1 MQSRKIIKKL
11 IQITAILLL
20 LMFALPATAFFM
32 LQSSRIQTNV
42 AGRIM
47 EIVSRNLNTRFTISK
62 VDISFLYRIRL
73 NDVYLEDLSGDTL
86 LFVESLTAGIRYVN
100 PFKREISIGSIDLSK
115 AFVGLAVDSTGN
127 LNLNYFIGRL
137 QGDGKGGGGMKV
149 KFNNLRMRDSRFNF
163 RNADNK
169 PLEYGMNYADLQVS
183 GIDADIRRFRPSKDS
198 LSFYIKSMQLREKSG
213 FSIDRLTG
221 EFSESKTFL
230 TFRDV
235 NLRTPYSLI
244 NGPEISLRF
253 DNWDQ
258 FKADSFTRF
267 VRLRVDLVDSKV
279 NLHDIGYFTPAFRNT
294 NQLIS
299 FTGKVTGPVSNLK
312 GRKID
317 ISYGN
322 SSRLTGELNFE
333 GLPDIR
339 ETFILADIDE
349 FTTSASDIKSLE
361 LPGNKRLKLPEQ
373 IEKLGI
379 ITFNGN
385 FTGFVNDFVTYGQF
399 NTDIGILSTD
409 LLFRPDTSN
418 YVSFEGKLISRDF
431 DLGYLLD
438 ASKNVGQ
445 INLSATINGATLAG
459 KSIKASLKGLIQS
472 VELKQY
478 KYTNISLS
486 GNLDDKTFNG
496 SVNMHDPNAELEFL
510 GKVNFSDSVAAFD
523 FTANITDANLYALNL
538 DKSDPDFRASFYLI
552 ANARGNSVNT
562 LNGEV
567 KLLNS
572 LFVRKD
578 KQLQIYDFSVLSEN
592 ASGYS
597 NITLRS
603 DFLDADMKGNYELT
617 KIGDAV
623 RYFILTYLPSLAD
636 SSVLKTATPDHS
648 LQLSAT
654 IKNAKPLLD
663 FFLPEYGIAENSTV
677 NLTYI
682 PDNQNIKMS
691 LQTSKLIAKGITW
704 NNLNVFLTGN
714 NDSLD
719 IEAGGKNLIL
729 GKKIILDNFTLYSNV
744 GKDAAA
750 LKMRWNNWQ
759 DVQHKGDISAVGR
772 VTRKEGSRFPHFD
785 IGLLP
790 ASFVTNDTLWTIQPG
805 KIMIDSSQ
813 ITFDNLVIN
822 HGNEYFKLE
831 GVLSEVPSDNMN
843 ILFHRFNLGNLNGI
857 AATSGYKLG
866 GVLNGNASV
875 SDIYSNILFTS
886 LLKIDSLMI
895 NNEMLGSAQISS
907 KWNNDRK
914 SVNLTALAM
923 RDNLKTIDLEGEYFP
938 TNEGKLDFNLKL
950 DKLRLNLFN
959 PYVKVIF
966 TDLRGA
972 ASGKAKLTGTL
983 ARPLL
988 NGELDLQKT
997 AFTVNYLQTR
1007 YNFTDKVQIEN
1018 NNIYF
1023 KDIRIFDPKGNS
1035 AYLAGA
1041 IRNRYLKDFQL
1052 DLAIRFQNFLC
1063 MNTSQADNQVFYGTA
1078 YATGDIKIAGPPKNI
1093 TMDIQATTGKNTTIS
1108 LPLSNTGELDEY
1120 QFITVVNLYDEQPD
1134 EMDIIDY
1141 QVNSS
1146 GMQINFGLTV
1156 TPDAEVQIIFD
1167 PKLGDIIKGNGNGN
1181 LDMKISTAGDFI
1193 MFGEY
1198 TIEKGD
1204 YLFTLQNI
1212 INKKLTIEPGGTIRW
1227 NGDPLDAT
1235 IDIVANYATKASLKD
1250 LLGTSD
1256 DRKINVHDR
1265 VTMTGKLMS
1274 PNVKY
1279 DIYLPNADESTRLMV
1294 ASAIGSSEELNKQFI
1309 SLLTLNRFVLS
1320 TNRSGLQSQPGGTA
1334 SPYSNAAGVNA
1345 SEFLSNQLS
1354 NWLSQINSDVDVGVN
1369 YRTNREM
1376 KSDEVQV
1383 ALSTQLFN
1391 DRLTIN
1397 GSVDVATNAAAN
1409 ASDNIVGEFDIDYKL
1424 VPNGKFRLKTYN
1436 HINNDMLYDN
1446 PYTQGFG
1453 VFYKEEFNTV
1463 GELWRRYLR
1472 SVFGKKEEQ
1481 PVVSEE
1487 PDPGG

>member
-1 MQSRKIIKKL
+1 MQSRKIIKKF

-20 LMFALPATAFFM
+20 LIFALPATAFFM

-42 AGRIM
+42 AGHIM
-47 EIVSRNLNTRFTISK
+47 QIVSRHLNTRFTISK
-62 VDISFLYRIRL
+62 VDISFLYRVRL

-86 LFVESLTAGIRYVN
+86 IYVESLTAGIRYFN
-100 PFKREISIGSIDLSK
+100 PVKQEISIGSIDLSN
-115 AFVGLAVDSTGN
+115 AFIGLAVDSAGD
-127 LNLNYFIGRL
+127 LNLNYFIGKL
-137 QGDGKGGGGMKV
+137 KGGGKGQGGMKV
-149 KFNNLRMRDSRFNF
+149 KFNNLRMHDSRFSF
-163 RNADNK
+163 RNADSRVV
-169 PLEYGMNYADLQVS
+169 EYGMNYTGLLVS
-183 GIDADIRRFRPSKDS
+183 DIDADIRRFKPSKDS
-198 LSFYIKSMQLREKSG
+198 LSFFIKSLQLKEQSG
-213 FSIDRLTG
+213 FRIERLSG

-230 TFRDV
+230 RFREL
-235 NLRTPYSLI
+235 NLRTPYSVI
-244 NGPEISLRF
+244 NGPEISLSF
-253 DNWDQ
+253 NNWDQ
-258 FKADSFTRF
+258 FKTDSFTRY
-267 VRLRVDLVDSKV
+267 VRLKVDLIDTKV
-279 NLHDIGYFTPAFRNT
+279 NLHDIGYFASAFRNT

-299 FTGKVTGPVSNLK
+299 ITGKVTGPVSNLK

-317 ISYGN
+317 IGFGN
-322 SSRLTGELNFE
+322 NSRLTGELNFE

-339 ETFILADIDE
+339 QTFILADIDD
-349 FTTSASDIKSLE
+349 FTTSASDINGLE

-373 IEKLGI
+373 VEKLGK
-379 ITFNGN
+379 ITYKGN
-385 FTGFVNDFVTYGQF
+385 FTGFFNDFVTYGQF

-418 YVSFEGKLISRDF
+418 YIDFEGKLIARDF

-438 ASKNVGQ
+438 ASKNVGL

-459 KSIKASLKGLIQS
+459 KSIKASLQGLIQS
-472 VELKQY
+472 LELKQY
-478 KYTNISLS
+478 KYTNIRLS
-486 GNLDDKTFNG
+486 GNLDNKTFNG
-496 SVNMHDPNAELEFL
+496 SVNMDDPNAELEFL
-510 GKVNFSDSVAAFD
+510 GKVNLSDSVAAFD
-523 FTANITDANLYALNL
+523 FTANITDANLYALNI
-538 DKSDPDFRASFYLI
+538 DKTDPDFRASFYLI

-562 LNGEV
+562 LNGEI

-572 LFVRKD
+572 LFIRKD

-592 ASGYS
+592 TAGYS
-597 NITLRS
+597 KITLRS
-603 DFLDADMKGNYELT
+603 DFMDADMKGNYELT
-617 KIGDAV
+617 KISDAV

-636 SSVLKTATPDHS
+636 SSVIKTATPDHS
-648 LQLSAT
+648 LQLTAT

-663 FFLPEYGIAENSTV
+663 FFLPDFSIAENSTV

-729 GKKIILDNFTLYSNV
+729 GKKITLDNFTLYSDIGRDV
-744 GKDAAA
+744 AG
-750 LKMRWNNWQ
+750 LKIRWNNWQ
-759 DVQHKGDISAVGR
+759 DLQYRGDISALGR
-772 VTRKEGSRFPHFD
+772 VSRQLGSRFPHFD
-785 IGLLP
+785 IELFP

-805 KIMIDSSQ
+805 KIRIDSTQ
-813 ITFDNLVIN
+813 IAFDNLVIN
-822 HGNEYFKLE
+822 HGDEYFKLD
-831 GVLSEVPSDNMN
+831 GALSENPSDKMN
-843 ILFHRFNLGNLNGI
+843 ILFHRFDLGNLNGI
-857 AATSGYKLG
+857 ATTSGYKLG

-875 SDIYSNILFTS
+875 SNVYSNTLFTS

-907 KWNNDRK
+907 KWDNDRK
-914 SVNLTALAM
+914 AVNLTALAM
-923 RDNLKTIDLEGEYFP
+923 RDNLKTIELEGEYFP
-938 TNEGKLDFNLKL
+938 SNDGRLDFNMKL

-959 PYVKVIF
+959 PYVKVVF
-966 TDLRGA
+966 GDLRGA
-972 ASGKAKLTGTL
+972 ASGKAKLTGTI

-997 AFTVNYLQTR
+997 TFTINYLQTR

-1023 KDIRIFDPKGNS
+1023 NDIRIYDPKGNS
-1035 AYLAGA
+1035 AYLTGA
-1041 IRNRYLKDFQL
+1041 IRNRFLKDFQL
-1052 DLAIRFQNFLC
+1052 DLAIRFRDFLC
-1063 MNTSQADNQVFYGTA
+1063 MNTTQADNQVFYGTA
-1078 YATGDIKIAGPPKNI
+1078 YATGDIKIYGPPRNI
-1093 TMDIQATTGKNTTIS
+1093 TMDIQATTGNNTSIR
-1108 LPLSNTGELDEY
+1108 LPLSNTGELDKY
-1120 QFITVVNLYDEQPD
+1120 QFITVVNMYDVQNNETD
-1134 EMDIIDY
+1134 KTDY
-1141 QVNSS
+1141 QVNLS
-1146 GMQINFGLTV
+1146 GMQINIGLTV

-1198 TIEKGD
+1198 SIEEGD

-1235 IDIVANYATKASLKD
+1235 IDIVASYATKASLKD

-1256 DRKINVHDR
+1256 DRKINVQDR

-1294 ASAIGSSEELNKQFI
+1294 ASAIGSSEEINKQFI

-1320 TNRSGLQSQPGGTA
+1320 TTRSGMQSQPGSAA
-1334 SPYSNAAGVNA
+1334 SSYSNAAGVNA

-1397 GSVDVATNAAAN
+1397 GSVDVATNATAN

-1472 SVFGKKEEQ
+1472 SVFGKKEEE
-1481 PVVSEE
+1481 PAVSEE
-1487 PDPGG
+1487 PDSGS